1 MAEQLPVEQIPEGI
15 PEGIIDGGQPV
26 PPMID
31 DPSGT
36 FNPVYA
42 SQSLEQDDELN
53 NELANRMVIS
63 AKEQMYGQNFDQ
75 AMEMFQ
81 QSENFVVDAGMLA
94 LNLIQTDLSAL
105 AGNGKSPPYDF
116 LMDVAAEVVAE
127 VYQMAMQTG
136 VYAPNSEE
144 ELQRN
149 QNVSLT
155 MVAGELGKD
164 MGNQGM
170 LDGKETQIGDF
181 MNQVA
186 DGGYD
191 NFEEESLAEQ
201 MGQMGPQ
208 MGQPEIPPEMPP
220 MQGV

>member
-1 MAEQLPVEQIPEGI
+1 MAEQLPAEQI

-201 MGQMGPQ
+201 MGPMGPQ
-208 MGQPEIPPEMPP
+208 MGQPEMPPEMPP

>member
-63 AKEQMYGQNFDQ
+63 AKEQMYGENFDQ

-208 MGQPEIPPEMPP
+208 MGQPEMPPEMPP